1 MSRLSEILGNS
12 KRTGIPGRRI
22 SKGCHVKL
30 SKEHIMQSEGQQR
43 TASPVVETTESGSP
57 KGFLAQVGERQ
68 VTEFEVRE
76 DGIAILTLNRP
87 ERLNAFNE
95 RMIREIRAALWEANF
110 DDRIRVLMITG
121 AGRGFCSGR
130 DIEGLD
136 YENNL
141 PTAQYRAYVRANHE
155 MMDDLEALEKP
166 IIAVVNGICAGGG
179 VEIAIQC
186 DFRIAS
192 STASFLLPE
201 NQLGVLPASGA
212 CSRMIQMIGIGRLKE
227 MVMAALPVAA
237 EEARQIGLANRVFP
251 PDALMEGALEFARI
265 LLSRA
270 PLAMGMAK
278 HIINTCQNTDTET
291 GRILERLG
299 QSLLI
304 GTRDN
309 KEGMT
314 AFLEKR
320 KPRFQG
326 M

>member
-1 MSRLSEILGNS
+1 MTQTS
-12 KRTGIPGRRI
+12 P
-22 SKGCHVKL
+22 
-30 SKEHIMQSEGQQR
+30 
-43 TASPVVETTESGSP
+43 ASGATVELTPQGTP
-57 KGFLAQVGERQ
+57 KGFLADIGERRCTTFDIQ
-68 VTEFEVRE
+68 SNGV
-76 DGIAILTLNRP
+76 ALLTLNRP
-87 ERLNAFNE
+87 ERLNAFDE
-95 RMIREIRAALWEANF
+95 RMIREIRAALWQANF

-130 DIEGLD
+130 DIQGLD

-141 PTAQYRAYVRANHE
+141 PTSQYRAYVRANHE

-166 IIAVVNGICAGGG
+166 VIAVVNGICAGGG

-186 DFRIAS
+186 DFRIVS

-227 MVMAALPVAA
+227 MVIAALPVGA
-237 EEARQIGLANRVFP
+237 EEAVRIGLAHRVYEP
-251 PDALMEGALEFARI
+251 EKLMDGAMEFAEV
-265 LLSRA
+265 LLARA

-304 GTRDN
+304 QTQDN
-309 KEGMT
+309 KEGMR
-314 AFLEKR
+314 AFMEKR
-320 KPRFQG
+320 RPRFQG
-326 M
+326 V